1 MIVVLIIFVA
11 IVGFGAGFLTSD
23 VIRKG
28 LERRLMHRLKE
39 TKATNCP
46 YEIEKAPQLKQYF

>member
-1 MIVVLIIFVA
+1 MIVFVV

-23 VIRKG
+23 IIRKEF
-28 LERRLMHRLKE
+28 ERRLMRKLKE
-39 TKATNCP
+39 TKAMNCP